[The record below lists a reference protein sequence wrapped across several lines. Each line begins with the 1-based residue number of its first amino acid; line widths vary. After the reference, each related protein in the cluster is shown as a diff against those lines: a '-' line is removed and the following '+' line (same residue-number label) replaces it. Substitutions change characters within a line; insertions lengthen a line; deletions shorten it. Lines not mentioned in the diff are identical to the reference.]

1 MPNIKNGADNT
12 KLADIVSQ
20 STQTILNASMM
31 QEADVT
37 TFPRSEYKKNLLKS
51 QLSTDLRCHSC
62 LYFVDWATHLQGHR
76 QGPYLLE

>member
-37 TFPRSEYKKNLLKS
+37 TFPRSECKKNLLNFS
-51 QLSTDLRCHSC
+51 
-62 LYFVDWATHLQGHR
+62 WALT
-76 QGPYLLE
+76 